1 MYNNFF
7 VLFIWKKYVFSML
20 SAKFKSE
27 IKSAKTSQNLLEVD
41 IDILDKKISSQRGK
55 CGRGPKQGKKVAKKC
70 LSKKKK
76 IIIFLDTKKQKKALF
91 DLKVSKQK
99 EEIFD
104 FPKKRPK
111 RSEHK
116 QIKERDF

>member
-1 MYNNFF
+1 
-7 VLFIWKKYVFSML
+7 VAGAL
-20 SAKFKSE
+20 SKE
-27 IKSAKTSQNLLEVD
+27 IKS
-41 IDILDKKISSQRGK
+41 
-55 CGRGPKQGKKVAKKC
+55 PKNVYRQ
-70 LSKKKK
+70 KK
-76 IIIFLDTKKQKKALF
+76 IIIFLDMKKQKKALF

-111 RSEHK
+111 RSEDK

>member
-27 IKSAKTSQNLLEVD
+27 IKSAKTSQNLLQVD
-41 IDILDKKISSQRGK
+41 IDILDKKISRQGK
-55 CGRGPKQGKKVAKKC
+55 CGRGPKQGKKVAKNVYRQ
-70 LSKKKK
+70 KK
-76 IIIFLDTKKQKKALF
+76 IIIFLDMKKQKKALF

-111 RSEHK
+111 RSEDK
-116 QIKERDF
+116 QIKERDFWF